1 MSEVPKLLGGR
12 YEVGGLIGRGG
23 MAEVHVGHDM
33 RLDRQ
38 VAIKM
43 LRSDLARDPSFLTRF
58 RREATSAAGLN
69 HAAIV
74 AVYDSGEDH
83 STESG
88 GAQVDVPYI
97 VMEYV
102 EGRTLRDVLD
112 DRGRFEPAE
121 AARIT
126 EGVLDALAYSHRKGI
141 VHRDIKPANV
151 MIGTDGS
158 VKVMDFGIARA
169 IADSNATMTQT
180 QAVIGTAQYLSPEQ
194 AQGQTVDA
202 RSDLYSTGCMLY
214 ELLCGRPPFTGD
226 TPVSIA
232 YQHVGE
238 APTPP
243 SRLAEGVTGELDAVV
258 LHSLGKD
265 REARYQDA
273 VTFRSD
279 LRSVRLG
286 WPISAGALG
295 SAENAAG
302 GVGGGL
308 AAAGAAGAGA
318 GALTAGA
325 VTEQMGSIGAEPT
338 EVYTPVTSPPD
349 PTPDPLPYDGG
360 YPSRSEVHD
369 DKGGSRRGVWITVA
383 VVLILGL
390 LGFGLKA
397 YLDNQRTKANT
408 IEVPSVVQKPEEVAK
423 AELTRAGLRVAI
435 SREASDSADQGTV
448 ISQDPAAGSSA
459 QKNDVV
465 SITIS
470 TGPNNVAVPD
480 LEGKTVDQAQQILEG
495 MKLKLGKT
503 SQVDDSKLDKGQI
516 ISTSPSADSLV
527 APGTSIAIN
536 VSSGKVTVPNVVG
549 MIQNDALST
558 LAEAGLVPKTEYKEV
573 AGQQEGTVLSQDPA
587 KGKANRGST
596 VTIVVA
602 QAPASTPTQSPSPSP
617 SDSGTPTSSPST
629 AN

>member
-1 MSEVPKLLGGR
+1 MSEDPKLLGGR
-12 YEVGGLIGRGG
+12 YEVGSLIGRGG

-102 EGRTLRDVLD
+102 EGRTLREVLD

-214 ELLCGRPPFTGD
+214 ELLCGRPPFIGD

-238 APTPP
+238 APTAP
-243 SRLAEGVTGELDAVV
+243 SRLAEGVTPELDAVV

-286 WPISAGALG
+286 WPISAEALG

-302 GVGGGL
+302 GVGAAGVAGA
-308 AAAGAAGAGA
+308 AAAGALAGSA
-318 GALTAGA
+318 
-325 VTEQMGSIGAEPT
+325 TEQMGSIGAEPT
-338 EVYTPVTSPPD
+338 EVYTPVTSPPEPPAD
-349 PTPDPLPYDGG
+349 PPFDGG
-360 YPSRSEVHD
+360 YPSRSEIHD
-369 DKGGSRRGVWITVA
+369 DRSSRRAIWITVA
-383 VVLILGL
+383 IILILGL
-390 LGFGLKA
+390 LGFGLKT
-397 YLDNQRTKANT
+397 YLDNQRAQQNT
-408 IEVPSVVQKPEEVAK
+408 VEVPSVVQKPEEVAK

-435 SREASDSADQGTV
+435 SREASDTADEGTV

-503 SQVDDSKLDKGQI
+503 TQVDDSKLDKGQI

-527 APGTSIAIN
+527 APGTSIALN

-602 QAPASTPTQSPSPSP
+602 QAPASTPTPTPT
-617 SDSGTPTSSPST
+617 DSATPTGSPTSSP
-629 AN
+629 